1 MEYEDENQYQYFSKC
16 VGGGDGGVK
25 VEGSYNAAF
34 ADNLLERTFP
44 DKNKWAKDKRKNWS

>member
-1 MEYEDENQYQYFSKC
+1 MC
-16 VGGGDGGVK
+16 WGWGWGVE

-44 DKNKWAKDKRKNWS
+44 DKNKWAKDKRKN